1 MNNFDIEKF
10 AKDDSQRQ
18 AGEGRDLEFID
29 HNIRAVVLLAGQ
41 VHPTELCVALQRSLL
56 DLPIDAERTVLDIW
70 RQQTH
75 LLAEALGAE
84 RLPVRIM
91 VNRQSARLGVDPP
104 LPGSR
109 INMRVELD
117 SGEYRGTGG
126 VLRDLAEA
134 YEDDD
139 RIVVANGGQLMAE
152 PLAETVNSLL
162 RAGGDV
168 SLISH
173 TDGTPTGLMVIRCG
187 VLRLISA
194 VGFSDLKEQALPRI
208 ATHRRVT
215 VVDRYR
221 PVAFPIR
228 TRNDYLRALR
238 RWHSA
243 SNGAANPFAENWKPT
258 YSIIEPGADV
268 DPTARIHDSVVLRGG
283 RVEAGASVVRSVVC
297 TGGRVARKQMV
308 TDCVVGPAKNGNGR
322 G

>member
-1 MNNFDIEKF
+1 MDDFETF
-10 AKDDSQRQ
+10 ARNDSQRQ
-18 AGEGRDLEFID
+18 AGEGRDLELVD
-29 HNIRAVVLLAGQ
+29 HNILAVVLLAGQ
-41 VHPTELCVALQRSLL
+41 VRPTDLCAALQRSLL
-56 DLPIDAERTVLDIW
+56 DLPVDAERTVLDVW
-70 RQQTH
+70 RRQTH
-75 LLAEALGAE
+75 LLAEALGVE

-91 VNRQSARLGVDPP
+91 VNQQAVRPGVDPP

-109 INMRVELD
+109 VNMRLELD
-117 SGEYRGTGG
+117 AGEYRGTGG

-152 PLAETVNSLL
+152 PLAETVASLL

-187 VLRLISA
+187 ALRSISA
-194 VGFSDLKEQALPRI
+194 VGFSDMKEQALPRI
-208 ATHRRVT
+208 ATHRKVT

-221 PVAFPIR
+221 PVALPIR

-238 RWHSA
+238 RWHSVN
-243 SNGAANPFAENWKPT
+243 NGANPFAENWKPT
-258 YSIIEPGADV
+258 FSIIEAGADV

-283 RVEAGASVVRSVVC
+283 RVEAGASVVRSVGC
-297 TGGRVARKQMV
+297 AGGRVARKRMI
-308 TDCVVGPAKNGNGR
+308 TDCVVAPTKNGNGK